1 MQIGD
6 KLSFGNYSWIVLDI
20 QDDKAL
26 LLTEFIIE
34 QGSYH
39 SSYSEITWTDCALRK
54 YLNGEFYNSFPKSE
68 QE

>member
-6 KLSFGNYSWIVLDI
+6 KLYFGNNSWIVLDI

-34 QGSYH
+34 
-39 SSYSEITWTDCALRK
+39 
-54 YLNGEFYNSFPKSE
+54 
-68 QE
+68 

>member
-39 SSYSEITWTDCALRK
+39 RSYSEIT
-54 YLNGEFYNSFPKSE
+54 
-68 QE
+68 